1 MGREGESRSRSRLD
15 QEATRRPTPRKEQ
28 SFLESLQLTAKHAK
42 LDFDNAFIRCS
53 VARLEPIL
61 NEWKKDSKSTIGI
74 LTCCFSC
81 FFFFFINKNDDNA

>member
-1 MGREGESRSRSRLD
+1 MGREGASRSRSRLD

-42 LDFDNAFIRCS
+42 LDFDNAFIRCN

-61 NEWKKDSKSTIGI
+61 NEMETGFEINYRNSD
-74 LTCCFSC
+74 LL
-81 FFFFFINKNDDNA
+81 FFLFLFLFH